1 MKQRLPSCPEAVYRC
16 TFNSLR
22 QRHSAELVRRGHK
35 THSLSSRFA
44 DVLSLEC
51 GHQQVSRPVKVD
63 RSLSCAAPSTV
74 FTSSGQ
80 LPSVDNTPATSSC
93 TGLALMQPV
102 SAGSSLILTS
112 PSLQQLSFAADE
124 SGLLVASG
132 SQCNSSANI
141 DMPLSAEHSG
151 LMTLPGD
158 CPSSLLLAP
167 VPASGRQFQQHSTD
181 PHRVS
186 ATITDDVRRHLLSLS
201 QK

>member
-1 MKQRLPSCPEAVYRC
+1 
-16 TFNSLR
+16 
-22 QRHSAELVRRGHK
+22 
-35 THSLSSRFA
+35 
-44 DVLSLEC
+44 
-51 GHQQVSRPVKVD
+51 
-63 RSLSCAAPSTV
+63 
-74 FTSSGQ
+74 
-80 LPSVDNTPATSSC
+80 
-93 TGLALMQPV
+93 MQPV

-124 SGLLVASG
+124 SGLLVVSG

-141 DMPLSAEHSG
+141 DMPLSAEQSG

-186 ATITDDVRRHLLSLS
+186 ATITDDVRRHLLS